1 MATKA
6 TIADLFPDHEGT
18 ILVAKDVSDGLPRRI
33 TEVPNGGDCGCICFG
48 CGRRMIARN
57 GGDPDLRAYSF
68 AHHPEDNVVDC
79 VSSGET
85 ALHIRAKE
93 IIAKHCRVTLPAT
106 STPGLDGKP
115 VDVSPQRSV
124 DLTDIHPELVVGEV
138 IPDIVATMPDD
149 RRIFIEIANT
159 HLCSPEK
166 IEKLDAMGVEV
177 LEIVVSQYRSHPLDE
192 LDDIILDTAPRK
204 LIHSSEVKAMA
215 AKIAEERQQQEDAKI
230 AEAKRLVAIY
240 RDPDIWNH
248 KKAQKLVDDLVQLG
262 LSEFLDL
269 DDDRPSAFIVYRRQ
283 WQAAIFDRF
292 SKAKFALGA
301 MAFVESFSKG
311 GWPKPGIAYT
321 KSEHSRWIAANV
333 DEDFKSP
340 YEEVFAYLRR
350 LRRAGAVYEVPVKQF
365 VLGHDI
371 QVRIDTAIQKRARP
385 ERQRKELRIAF
396 DGVGSLMLPEDGRL
410 PDYDVWLNSRA
421 EYFNLSVDELFADE
435 DGDYE
440 ELLDQVIAVRTMV
453 EDMQRLKHIDPPDEM
468 AGLPMDR
475 LINRLG
481 LARLDAEQRL
491 EAEMAARRQRQ
502 AIETAARLQQ
512 EAADRV
518 YKAKEAALFTV
529 EDIDVFMEAAL
540 PEHGGKTPRELAAES
555 SDGLKRVQAILSR
568 IRDDKAAAERAERI
582 RNALVDKLHDRVYRV
597 ILRRDVADLWLTA
610 QCKELGWI
618 KPVDYC
624 KDEKTLA
631 RCLEVLEEFA
641 AIERKRGRR

>member
-6 TIADLFPDHEGT
+6 TIADLFPDHEGM
-18 ILVAKDVSDGLPRRI
+18 ILVAKDVGDGLPRRI
-33 TEVPNGGDCGCICFG
+33 TEVANGGNCGCVCFG
-48 CGRRMIARN
+48 CGRRLIARN

-68 AHHPEDNVVDC
+68 AHRPEDNVVDC

-106 STPGLDGKP
+106 STPGIDGKP
-115 VDVSPQRSV
+115 VEVSPEQSIQ
-124 DLTDIHPELVVGEV
+124 LTDVHLETAAGEV
-138 IPDIVATMPDD
+138 VPDVIATMPDG
-149 RRIFIEIANT
+149 RRLFIEIANT
-159 HLCSPEK
+159 HPCPPEK

-177 LEIVVSQYRSHPLDE
+177 LEITVSGYQTHPLDD
-192 LDDIILDTAPRK
+192 LDDIILDLAPRK

-215 AKIAEERQQQEDAKI
+215 AKIAEERQRHKDAKI
-230 AEAKRLVAIY
+230 AEAKRLVAVY
-240 RDPDIWNH
+240 RDPEIWNH

-262 LSEFLDL
+262 LSEYLDL
-269 DDDRPSAFIVYRRQ
+269 DDYRPSAFVVYRRQ
-283 WQAAIFDRF
+283 WQAAILDRL
-292 SKAKFALGA
+292 SKTKSALTA
-301 MAFVESFSKG
+301 MDVIESFSKG
-311 GWPKPGIAYT
+311 GWPKRDIAYT
-321 KSEHSRWIAANV
+321 TSEHSRWIAANV

-350 LRRAGAVYEVPVKQF
+350 LRRAGGVHEVPFKRF
-365 VLGHDI
+365 LLGHNAK
-371 QVRIDTAIQKRARP
+371 VVIDAAIEKRTRP
-385 ERQRKELRIAF
+385 ERRRKELRIAF

-440 ELLDQVIAVRTMV
+440 ELLDQVIAVRTMI
-453 EDMQRLKHIDPPDEM
+453 EDMQRLKHIGPPDEM

-491 EAEMAARRQRQ
+491 EAELAARRQRQ
-502 AIETAARLQQ
+502 AIETAARLIQ

-518 YKAKEAALFTV
+518 YKAQEAALFNV
-529 EDIDVFMEAAL
+529 EDIDVFMEAPL
-540 PEHGGKTPRELAAES
+540 PEHEGKTPRELAADS
-555 SDGLKRVQAILSR
+555 PDGLKQVQAILSR
-568 IRDDKAAAERAERI
+568 IRDDKVAAERAERV
-582 RNALVDKLHDRVYRV
+582 RNALVDKLYDRVYRV
-597 ILRRDVADLWLTA
+597 ILRREIADLWLTS
-610 QCKELGWI
+610 QWKELGGVR
-618 KPVDYC
+618 PVDYC
-624 KDEKTLA
+624 KDERTLA

-641 AIERKRGRR
+641 ANERKRGRR